1 MGEGVCTLRE
11 TSVGP
16 SGGGGGSWFS
26 VMVLTGLLSSS
37 RSTASVVVSAG
48 ASDSVALRCS
58 FARRRG
64 ALRIRSAALSSS
76 GDAVSS
82 TIRRASTVFLMCSSL
97 RRTLLTPGDAGAGI
111 FANRGGSSRDG

>member
-1 MGEGVCTLRE
+1 MGERVCTLRE

-16 SGGGGGSWFS
+16 SRGGGGSWFS
-26 VMVLTGLLSSS
+26 VMVLTDLLSSS

-58 FARRRG
+58 FARRR

-76 GDAVSS
+76 GDAV
-82 TIRRASTVFLMCSSL
+82 
-97 RRTLLTPGDAGAGI
+97 GDPPLCEH
-111 FANRGGSSRDG
+111 S